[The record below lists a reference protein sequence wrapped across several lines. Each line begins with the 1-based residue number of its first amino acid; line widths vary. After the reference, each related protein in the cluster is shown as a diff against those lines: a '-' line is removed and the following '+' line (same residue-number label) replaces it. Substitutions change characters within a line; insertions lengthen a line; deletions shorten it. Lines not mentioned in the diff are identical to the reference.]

1 MIQICYLS
9 LILHC
14 WLNKLPSVKM
24 KFILAFAIIA
34 VVLTVVFGAPEPWN
48 EYKVIFTICLFWS
61 FLCPFSL

>member
-1 MIQICYLS
+1 
-9 LILHC
+9 
-14 WLNKLPSVKM
+14 M

-34 VVLTVVFGAPEPWN
+34 VVLTVVFGAPDAWN